1 MVADVV
7 FLLNVLTALSPSLFS
22 RSVKLELRFFYPPSL
37 SCVFFSLSVCASIET
52 RLFALFDCARHC
64 SISAEVSEVSV
75 CVCVSLYECVDY
87 LLMAL

>member
-22 RSVKLELRFFYPPSL
+22 RSVKLELRFFYLPSL
-37 SCVFFSLSVCASIET
+37 SCIFSLSVCASIET

-75 CVCVSLYECVDY
+75 CVCEFVRVC
-87 LLMAL
+87 